1 MPCQAFKRHHRQ
13 LRLLRTRLGRLVRDI
28 RRKIAGW
35 VEQSAAPQWQ
45 PAIVLN
51 PERQFIAFHPFT
63 RPADGAPWTAGDRG
77 MVQRAA
83 IVASVP
89 CSAIFL

>member
-35 VEQSAAPQWQ
+35 VEQSAAPH
-45 PAIVLN
+45 PAGPMPTPALN
-51 PERQFIAFHPFT
+51 
-63 RPADGAPWTAGDRG
+63 
-77 MVQRAA
+77 
-83 IVASVP
+83 
-89 CSAIFL
+89 